1 MFKTCIEC
9 NQKKSITDF
18 RKRKNSKDGY
28 NHSCQ
33 PCQLEKDRNY
43 YSQNSTKEKRQKS
56 YLKSKNTGVIK
67 QQHRNNHLK
76 TMYGITQDDYNGMFD
91 EQKGC
96 CAICGKHQFEI
107 SRALSVDH
115 DHNTG
120 QIRGLLC
127 HTCNSAIGKFY
138 DNIDLLENAITY
150 LKQIKE
156 NGKGK
161 NKNIVS

>member
-56 YLKSKNTGVIK
+56 YLARAKGIKDKQGNLTYKDPESPNYHAVRVIW
-67 QQHRNNHLK
+67 
-76 TMYGITQDDYNGMFD
+76 
-91 EQKGC
+91 
-96 CAICGKHQFEI
+96 
-107 SRALSVDH
+107 S
-115 DHNTG
+115 
-120 QIRGLLC
+120 
-127 HTCNSAIGKFY
+127 
-138 DNIDLLENAITY
+138 
-150 LKQIKE
+150 
-156 NGKGK
+156 
-161 NKNIVS
+161 